1 MSTLP
6 GDPLQKITLNL
17 YAADVDWFK
26 RRFGWGYSEKIRY
39 LVREYHKSIIRQESQ
54 SER

>member
-1 MSTLP
+1 MSPLP

-17 YAADVDWFK
+17 YLSDVDWLK
-26 RRFGWGYSEKIRY
+26 KRFGWGYSEKIRD

-54 SER
+54 K